1 MKLKLYD
8 KNPWQFLYDADKDF
22 ENFWD
27 FPIER
32 KKQAF
37 PVCDFREGKD
47 HYFISFDL
55 PGLKKENIKINY
67 KNKLLTISGTR
78 KEEYKEENKHT
89 HSRFL
94 EKFYGSFNRSFTLPS
109 SIDEEKIEAH
119 FENGILELFLLKISK
134 SKGREILVKEGK
146 RDALAPN

>member
-8 KNPWQFLYDADKDF
+8 KNPWQLLYDADKDF

-37 PVCDFREGKD
+37 PACDFYEDKD

-55 PGLKKENIKINY
+55 PGLKKRGY
-67 KNKLLTISGTR
+67 
-78 KEEYKEENKHT
+78 
-89 HSRFL
+89 
-94 EKFYGSFNRSFTLPS
+94 
-109 SIDEEKIEAH
+109 
-119 FENGILELFLLKISK
+119 
-134 SKGREILVKEGK
+134 
-146 RDALAPN
+146 